1 MLDVAMLSLIV
12 VFFALAIGYATLC
25 RRLLAVPNKADR
37 DAS

>member
-1 MLDVAMLSLIV
+1 MLDVVGLLLIV

-25 RRLLAVPNKADR
+25 RRLLAIPNEADR

>member
-1 MLDVAMLSLIV
+1 MLDVVGFLLIV

-25 RRLLAVPNKADR
+25 RRLLAIPNEADR